1 MKILFFLESL
11 HGGGKERRSVELI
24 RYLKEQPEGYDIELV
39 LTEKE
44 IYYEDVLK
52 TGVRITIL
60 ERKGM
65 KYDPRLFLKF
75 IQVCRRFKPDLIHTF
90 GKMATFYAIPA
101 RILCG
106 IPIVAN
112 LISDTIR
119 SYRNFSK
126 YHNLL
131 MINTFF
137 SHAVLSN
144 SMAGLEIYG
153 VKPPKGRVIYNGVR
167 LSRFRDE
174 FNPENVRNEFGIRTS
189 FIVIMVAT
197 FSNFKDYDLFVDV
210 AKFTGQRR
218 NDVTFIAVGDG
229 PELERIKS
237 RIEAEKPGNVVLAG
251 RRRDVERIISA
262 ADIGLLC
269 TKSEGMSNSIIE
281 YMALGK
287 PVIAT
292 DMKGGTRE
300 LIQNGITGYCIDR
313 DVDKVTTLIGQL
325 LDDPEKRLS
334 MGEKGRERI
343 ETGFSVGRMGEEF
356 ASLYHQ
362 VLAEKKG
369 KKALMPESGVIS

>member
-24 RYLKEQPEGYDIELV
+24 RYLKEQPEEYDIELV

-65 KYDPRLFLKF
+65 KYDPLIFLKF
-75 IQVCRRFKPDLIHTF
+75 IKVCRRFRPDLIHTF

-106 IPIVAN
+106 VPLVAN

-119 SYRNFSK
+119 SYRNYSK
-126 YHNLL
+126 YHYLL
-131 MINTFF
+131 MINTYF
-137 SHAVLSN
+137 SDAVLSN
-144 SMAGLEIYG
+144 SRAGLDIYG

-167 LSRFRDE
+167 LSRFGDE
-174 FNPENVRNEFGIRTS
+174 VNPEEVRNEFNIDTR
-189 FIVIMVAT
+189 FIVVMVAT
-197 FSNFKDYDLFVDV
+197 FSSFKDYDLFVDV
-210 AKFTGQRR
+210 AEVTAQRR

-229 PELERIKS
+229 PELERIRS
-237 RIEAEKPGNVVLAG
+237 RIEDEKTGNIVLAG

-262 ADIGLLC
+262 SDIGLLC

-300 LIQNGITGYCIDR
+300 LIQEGITGYCIDR
-313 DVDKVTTLIGQL
+313 NAAKVADLIGLL
-325 LDDPEKRLS
+325 LDDPGKRLS

-343 ETGFSVGRMGEEF
+343 NTGFSVGRMGQEF
-356 ASLYHQ
+356 ASLYQQ

-369 KKALMPESGVIS
+369 KKALLPESRVIS